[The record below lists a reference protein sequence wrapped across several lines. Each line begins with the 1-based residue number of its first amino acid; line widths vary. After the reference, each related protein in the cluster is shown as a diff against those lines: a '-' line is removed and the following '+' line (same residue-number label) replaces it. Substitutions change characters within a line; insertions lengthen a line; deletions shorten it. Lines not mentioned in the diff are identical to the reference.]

1 MQASIQRQSGLYL
14 LLLLVGLLL
23 GHASLLRFWLLPLA
37 LGQPLLRFVLLAEH
51 GGCPCVPEGERN
63 TRTTLTLAPL
73 RRLMW
78 NMPFH
83 AEHHLLPSVPF
94 HALAAAHQHL
104 APRLVFLQKGYGAL
118 HASLLRHPNQLSF
131 TTEA

>member
-1 MQASIQRQSGLYL
+1 MKQ
-14 LLLLVGLLL
+14 
-23 GHASLLRFWLLPLA
+23 LRACWLLPLA
-37 LGQPLLRFVLLAEH
+37 LGQPLLRFVMLAEH

-73 RRLMW
+73 RCLMW

-104 APRLVFLQKGYGAL
+104 APRLAHLQPGYGAL
-118 HASLLRHPNQLSF
+118 HASFWRHPDQLCLSS
-131 TTEA
+131 EV